1 MSPGHVA
8 GCRHA
13 GASSWSLVG
22 VMEETLALL
31 AVLILSLT
39 ILLAVS
45 LLKSSALSQEMF
57 H

>member
-1 MSPGHVA
+1 MLESLPGV
-8 GCRHA
+8 CQESWRRHF
-13 GASSWSLVG
+13 
-22 VMEETLALL
+22 ALL

-45 LLKSSALSQEMF
+45 LLKSSALSQEML